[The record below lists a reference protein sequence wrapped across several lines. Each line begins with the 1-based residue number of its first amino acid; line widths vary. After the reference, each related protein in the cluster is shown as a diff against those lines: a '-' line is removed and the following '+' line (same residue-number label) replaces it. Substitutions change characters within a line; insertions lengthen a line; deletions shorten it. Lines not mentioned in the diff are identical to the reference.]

1 MTSSRLRSLTFIFC
15 LLTLGTSLLQAD
27 DSCKLPDLAHQ
38 KRDAATIQRLDE
50 AWSRAYLRGDTKFM
64 GCLLI
69 PGYVE
74 IMRSGALKFRP
85 DELQMAAKNKGK
97 NLPIP
102 ELPKTTVLLHD
113 NVAVAYGEA
122 LAPDADGKPKGRRF
136 ADFYVWENGE
146 WHVFFSQQAP
156 VETP

>member
-1 MTSSRLRSLTFIFC
+1 MSSSRRGLIFM
-15 LLTLGTSLLQAD
+15 LSLLSLSTPLLRAD

-38 KRDAATIQRLDE
+38 KRDAATVLRLDE
-50 AWSRAYLRGDTKFM
+50 AWTRAYLHGDTTFM
-64 GCLLI
+64 ACLLL
-69 PGYVE
+69 PDYAE

-97 NLPIP
+97 NLAVP

-113 NVAVAYGEA
+113 NVAVAYGETFSSGS
-122 LAPDADGKPKGRRF
+122 DDKPKGRRF

-146 WHVFFSQQAP
+146 WRVFFSQQTP